1 MVDSDNENETSS
13 SIRYLER
20 GSLMMHKER
29 YKIVIRCLICGE
41 KYILRGHLKENGEFE
56 TGFKRCVCDNDQQ
69 LHTDA
74 TLE

>member
-1 MVDSDNENETSS
+1 
-13 SIRYLER
+13 
-20 GSLMMHKER
+20 MMHKER